1 MKKLELSF
9 RLFLQMIRQI
19 AREAMLILIIC
30 APILAGSVFRFGI
43 PLLETAI
50 LSKFGYENVL
60 IPFYG
65 YFNWLLAVLCGLL
78 FAFVG
83 AVVVL
88 DETDSGVTKYICVTP
103 VGAGG
108 YLAAR
113 IFFPAILSGFFA
125 GIIVPAFSLAR
136 VQAGELLL
144 MVGSTVL
151 SGIITSL
158 LMIAIS
164 SNKVEGMAV
173 GKLSGLFGMIL
184 FIPMIVKGPVQY
196 VFFIFPMFWIGKYL
210 LNPNGAALFF
220 ALILFAGWT
229 GFLVQ
234 KFKRRI

>member
-136 VQAGELLL
+136 VQAGE
-144 MVGSTVL
+144 
-151 SGIITSL
+151 
-158 LMIAIS
+158 
-164 SNKVEGMAV
+164 
-173 GKLSGLFGMIL
+173 
-184 FIPMIVKGPVQY
+184 PMIVKGPVQY